1 MKPRDKYEELVS
13 IARRRGF
20 FWPSYE
26 IYGGVSGFID
36 LGPLG
41 TLLKRNIE
49 NKWREFFIHKHQD
62 FIVEIETPVIG
73 PSIVFEASGHVE
85 SFTDPIV
92 ECLSCHR
99 IYRADHLVEEQL
111 NTKVEGYTPNEITS
125 IIREKNIRCPSCD
138 GELSEVKTFNLL
150 FKTTIG
156 PYRESLGYLRPEA
169 AQGMFTSFKR
179 VFEAYR
185 NKIPIGVAQI
195 GRVSRNEISPRQ
207 GMIRLREFTIME
219 VEFFFDP
226 EDPKCPLLGNVEK
239 QRLNILT
246 GEAKVKN
253 DKPIT
258 VTVKEAVSEGIV
270 VNEWLAYFMALAKMF
285 LNELG
290 ISDENQV
297 FEEKLPYERAHYS
310 TQTFD
315 QLVKVSRWGWIEVSG
330 HSYRGDYDLSRHM
343 KFSGQDL
350 TVFKR
355 YDKPVIVEKEIL
367 KLDIESLKRDLSDEA
382 KKIVTEYLRSNKEE
396 LAKIF
401 KKQGY
406 VEIAGT
412 KLNSKYVT
420 VDIEKEKITGKRYIP
435 HVVEPSFGAERLTY
449 VTLEHSLRKKDGR
462 TILSIPIDIAP
473 IQVAIFPLV
482 SKEKLISLALE
493 VKNGLI
499 DLGFKVFYDE
509 SGAIGRRYARADE
522 AGVPVCITVDY
533 QSVEDHTVTLRDRDT
548 WNQVRTSIEEVYEK
562 LPKYFK
568 KKLKFND
575 LGVPVKE

>member
-1 MKPRDKYEELVS
+1 VKPRDKYEELVS